1 MPACPSAAL
10 DRVQPS
16 PATAVLD
23 GGHVQAEAEHDGGGK
38 RCIANGH
45 VRFSF
50 GLGGQRLG
58 RWRRF
63 CASPCRQTLFIYPK
77 HNGSIHVHPRIFTAE
92 YLRKFD
98 NGFRNMDCLR
108 PAGAASMPANDPLP
122 VAEPATANAV
132 RRARST
138 AAIEPQGLCGAM
150 GCRCRIG
157 PPGIGR
163 GPGSALEQALTA
175 GLELGLAVSE
185 TSIRLLDAR
194 LGNAL
199 GPDAPDAAGAGR
211 IQPHRCPTPPDRH
224 RLPGAGDPSWSR
236 GRANTDEAEGCVQEE
251 ENLWRAYVPA
261 LHRGGWALRGSAAG
275 DGRRCHAAGGLH
287 SRFESWPWD

>member
-1 MPACPSAAL
+1 MMAVASVAL
-10 DRVQPS
+10 RMVMSDSLSVWVDRGLVL
-16 PATAVLD
+16 AAVLRVAVSTNSV
-23 GGHVQAEAEHDGGGK
+23 HLSKPQ
-38 RCIANGH
+38 C
-45 VRFSF
+45 
-50 GLGGQRLG
+50 
-58 RWRRF
+58 
-63 CASPCRQTLFIYPK
+63 
-77 HNGSIHVHPRIFTAE
+77 SIHVHARIFTAE

-211 IQPHRCPTPPDRH
+211 IQLHRCPTPPDRH
-224 RLPGAGDPSWSR
+224 RLPGAGDPSRSL
-236 GRANTDEAEGCVQEE
+236 GRANADEAERCV
-251 ENLWRAYVPA
+251 
-261 LHRGGWALRGSAAG
+261 
-275 DGRRCHAAGGLH
+275 
-287 SRFESWPWD
+287 